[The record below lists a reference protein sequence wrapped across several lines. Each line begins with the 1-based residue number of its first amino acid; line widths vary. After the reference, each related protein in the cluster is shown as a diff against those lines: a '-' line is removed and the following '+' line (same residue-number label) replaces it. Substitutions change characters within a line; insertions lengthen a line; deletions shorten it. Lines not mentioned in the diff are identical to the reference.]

1 MDLGQKIKQARLAA
15 GLTQRQLCGEVIT
28 RNMLSQIESGRAR
41 PSMDSLAHFAKVLD
55 KPISWFLEEEAVTS
69 PNLQAMA
76 AARQAL
82 TKGDGDAAL
91 QVLENFQEPD
101 EIFREERALLTF
113 YAWVEKGKSAMAHR
127 QFALAGAA
135 LEQALIPQGLYVTEA
150 LRAQVYPLLE
160 ECFRQMGDFRK
171 AYEYACMGK

>member
-1 MDLGQKIKQARLAA
+1 MELGEKIKEARLAA

-41 PSMDSLAHFAKVLD
+41 PSMDTLAHFSKVLG
-55 KPISWFLEEEAVTS
+55 KSVSWFLEEEAVTS

-82 TKGDGDAAL
+82 AAGDGDGAL
-91 QVLENFQEPD
+91 QALEAFQLPD
-101 EIFREERALLTF
+101 AIFEEERALLTF
-113 YAWVEKGKSAMAHR
+113 YAWVEKGKAAMARR

>member
-1 MDLGQKIKQARLAA
+1 MDLGQKIKEARLAA

-41 PSMDSLAHFAKVLD
+41 PSMDTLAHFAKALD

-69 PNLQAMA
+69 PNLQAMGL
-76 AARQAL
+76 ARQAL
-82 TKGDGDAAL
+82 AKGDGDAAL
-91 QVLENFQEPD
+91 QALETFQLPD
-101 EIFREERALLTF
+101 AIFEEERALLTF
-113 YAWVEKGKSAMAHR
+113 YAWVQKGKAAMTRR

-135 LEQALIPQGLYVTEA
+135 LEQALVPQGLYVTEG
-150 LRAQVYPLLE
+150 LRAQIYPLLE